1 MRINRKV
8 SKLGTKGINECVLEK
23 VAYGC
28 NSEGQVGVSSV
39 RMKGQGKAIP
49 DKRMSEMRESK
60 VHPGN

>member
-8 SKLGTKGINECVLEK
+8 SKLGTKGINERVLEK

-28 NSEGQVGVSSV
+28 NSEGQVGVSLD
-39 RMKGQGKAIP
+39 RMKGARQSVP

-60 VHPGN
+60 VPPGN

>member
-28 NSEGQVGVSSV
+28 NSEGQVGVSSD
-39 RMKGQGKAIP
+39 RMKVARQSVP